1 MHRSTTEDDPPPR
14 KRALSFEEIEEVYQE
29 RQQHQ
34 RIAIQVDDEDES
46 SEESGEEAL
55 ASGAAAFHMAEV
67 QPRFCVERALGK
79 GSYGFVVKAVD
90 TRCGGRPVAI
100 KRVRQVF
107 ASPES
112 ARRVL
117 SEVRLLRLLGGHPH
131 VTGLLA
137 LLVAGDAD
145 PLSFDAVYLV
155 LEPCAADLHKVLNST
170 VQLQPAQV
178 LPPGQ
183 RGSFVAATV
192 LWDYLGVRLPQQQR

>member
-1 MHRSTTEDDPPPR
+1 MYQSTVKDDDEPPVPPQR
-14 KRALSFEEIEEVYQE
+14 KRALSFEEIEEVYQG

-46 SEESGEEAL
+46 SEESGEEAS
-55 ASGAAAFHMAEV
+55 ASGLAAAFHMAEV
-67 QPRFCVERALGK
+67 SPRFQVVRALGK
-79 GSYGFVVKAVD
+79 GSFGFVVKAVD
-90 TRCGGRPVAI
+90 TLGGGRLVAI
-100 KRVRQVF
+100 KRVREVF
-107 ASPES
+107 TSVES

-137 LLVAGDAD
+137 LLVAGGAD

-170 VQLQPAQV
+170 VQLQPTQV
-178 LPPGQ
+178 TLPT
-183 RGSFVAATV
+183 RGTSLTHTGDAR
-192 LWDYLGVRLPQQQR
+192 GC